1 LAERRARR
9 ASETGEDALN
19 RRAEAAEATVR
30 TLEVHVSTLQERLR
44 EVEEERGMHA
54 ERAEAERAAVLE
66 REAELRRVKQREY
79 AEQQLR
85 VEAEDRMTS
94 VDRESRAQIDRL
106 TRRLNASEQEARGLA
121 QRLESVQRAL
131 AEAEQTA
138 AAERT
143 AVRRAEREL
152 QARLTELECRAI
164 EINRELA
171 SERAARERAE
181 RVLESIRS
189 GHRKVEAV
197 FAARQQPRPEPAE
210 DTPAARPAPRPH
222 PDAAP
227 PAARPAP
234 AGAIRSGEMADA
246 LAAAV
251 ERLRARAEEPVAD
264 GIGQSSTAGAR
275 TGAATFAR
283 EAPGAPVRLERRRE
297 PRAVAPPVAPEI
309 PPPASVLELPQY
321 KHSMSWI
328 GRWRIRRKQRRAR

>member
-1 LAERRARR
+1 
-9 ASETGEDALN
+9 
-19 RRAEAAEATVR
+19 
-30 TLEVHVSTLQERLR
+30 
-44 EVEEERGMHA
+44 
-54 ERAEAERAAVLE
+54 VLE

-189 GHRKVEAV
+189 GHRKVEEIVGETRTIVGRLAAV

-210 DTPAARPAPRPH
+210 DTPAARPAPRPD
-222 PDAAP
+222 PGAAP

-251 ERLRARAEEPVAD
+251 ERLRARAEQPVPD
-264 GIGQSSTAGAR
+264 GIRQSSTAGAR
-275 TGAATFAR
+275 TGAATFAP
-283 EAPGAPVRLERRRE
+283 EAPGAPVRLERRRG